1 MKSHHLYSNLNVDIV
16 QIVDKE
22 SAIIG
27 LAVEQER
34 SFPLVADH
42 SNICKFLTRNP
53 DYIYVA
59 RLIKEMAEKAI
70 RRKLPEGNERRP
82 PGPPMSLYI
91 LTPDSTQSSP
101 PLRALDTPLPSPTSP
116 ILQPLSE
123 QKSIGM
129 LLPSNSAR

>member
-1 MKSHHLYSNLNVDIV
+1 MKTRHFYSGLNVDIL

-34 SFPLVADH
+34 SFPLGADH

-82 PGPPMSLYI
+82 PGPPMSLYV
-91 LTPDSTQSSP
+91 LTPDSAASSP
-101 PLRALDTPLPSPTSP
+101 PLQALDAPLPSPTSP
-116 ILQPLSE
+116 VLQPLAE

-129 LLPSNSAR
+129 FLSSNSVK